1 MNTLIFLAR
10 HSLRRHAV
18 STLVTALS
26 AALAVGL
33 TLAVFGLAAQTRAAF
48 MGGAGGFDAVLG
60 ARGSQLQLVLNAV
73 FQLETSPGNIPWSL
87 YETVKNDPR
96 VAEAVPYAVG
106 DNYYGFRIL
115 GTTLA
120 VRDEL
125 RNSSGKPLELEEG
138 GRWFNEEDR
147 EAVVGSITAQRSGL
161 QVGSS
166 FRPYHGLAFDPSMQH
181 EEVYQVVGILKPSN
195 TPIDR
200 VLFIPLEGFYR
211 IKGHVL
217 RGSGKDYVPK
227 ENQPIPDEDKELSS
241 VLLKLKSPQAGF
253 NMDYTINKQGKVAT
267 LAWPIGRVMADLF
280 NRLGWMNRILVL
292 VAYLV
297 MVVAACS
304 ILAALHNTM
313 RERRREFAILRALGA
328 KRRTVFASVVTEA
341 ACIAALG
348 ALGGYLVYGLLFFL
362 AAGLVRAQTGVVVDL
377 FFFHPA
383 LIGVPIGMTV
393 LGALAGVLPAY
404 QAYST
409 DVAGNLEP
417 HS

>member
-10 HSLRRHAV
+10 HSLRRHAM
-18 STLVTALS
+18 STIVTALS

-33 TLAVFGLAAQTRAAF
+33 TLSVFGLAAQTRAAF

-87 YETVKNDPR
+87 YETIKADPR
-96 VAEAVPYAVG
+96 ISEAVPYAVG

-115 GTTLA
+115 GTTLT

-125 RNSSGKPLELEEG
+125 RNSSGRPMELESNG
-138 GRWFNEEDR
+138 QWFNEENR
-147 EAVVGSITAQRSGL
+147 EGVVGSVAARQCGL
-161 QVGSS
+161 KIGDT
-166 FRPYHGLAFDPSMQH
+166 FRPYHGLAFNPMMQH

-200 VLFIPLEGFYR
+200 VIFIPLDGFYR

-217 RGSGKDYVPK
+217 RGSGKNFVPK
-227 ENQPIPDEDKELSS
+227 ADQPIPDEDKELSS
-241 VLLKLKSPQAGF
+241 VLLKLKDPQAGF
-253 NMDYTINKQGKVAT
+253 NLDYTINKQGKVAT
-267 LAWPIGRVMADLF
+267 LAWPIGRVMIDLF
-280 NRLGWMNRILVL
+280 NRLGWMSRILAL

-328 KRRTVFASVVTEA
+328 KRRTVFASVVIEA
-341 ACIAALG
+341 AAIAALG

-362 AAGLVRAQTGVVVDL
+362 AAGLVRAQTGVVVDP

-383 LIGVPIGMTV
+383 LVAVPIGMIL
-393 LGALAGVLPAY
+393 LGALAGVVPAY

>member
-1 MNTLIFLAR
+1 MNTLIFLAA
-10 HSLRRHAV
+10 HSLRRHAM
-18 STLVTALS
+18 STIVTALS

-33 TLAVFGLAAQTRAAF
+33 TMAVFGLAAQTRAAF

-87 YETVKNDPR
+87 YETIKADPR
-96 VAEAVPYAVG
+96 VSEAVPYAVG
-106 DNYYGFRIL
+106 DNYYGYRIL
-115 GTTLA
+115 GTSLM
-120 VRDEL
+120 VRDAL
-125 RNSSGKPLELEEG
+125 RTSAGKPLELEPG
-138 GRWFNEEDR
+138 GQWFNEENR
-147 EAVVGSITAQRSGL
+147 EAVVGSVTARNTGL
-161 QVGSS
+161 KVGST
-166 FRPYHGLAFDPSMQH
+166 FRPYHGLAFNPSMQH
-181 EEVYQVVGILKPSN
+181 EEVYQVVGILKPTN

-200 VLFIPLEGFYR
+200 VIFIPLDGFYR

-227 ENQPIPDEDKELSS
+227 DNQPIPDQDKELSS
-241 VLLKLKSPQAGF
+241 VLLKLKDPQAGF
-253 NMDYTINKQGKVAT
+253 NLDYTINKQGKVAT

-280 NRLGWMNRILVL
+280 NRLGWMSHILAL

-304 ILAALHNTM
+304 ILAALHNTL

-328 KRRTVFASVVTEA
+328 RRKTIFASVITEA
-341 ACIAALG
+341 ATIAGLG
-348 ALGGYLVYGLLFFL
+348 ALGGYLVYGLLFAL
-362 AAGLVRAQTGVVVDL
+362 AAGFIRNQTGIVVDPL
-377 FFFHPA
+377 FFHPA
-383 LIGVPIGMTV
+383 LVAVPIGMTV
-393 LGALAGVLPAY
+393 LGALAGIWPAT

>member
-1 MNTLIFLAR
+1 MNTLLFLAA
-10 HSLRRHAV
+10 HSLRRHAM
-18 STLVTALS
+18 STVVTAVS

-73 FQLETSPGNIPWSL
+73 FHLETSPGNIPWSL
-87 YETVKNDPR
+87 YQTIKADPR
-96 VAEAVPYAVG
+96 VSEAVPYAVG
-106 DNYYGFRIL
+106 DNYFGYRIV
-115 GTTLA
+115 GTTLS

-125 RNSSGKPLELEEG
+125 RNSSGKPLELGTGGKWFDEG
-138 GRWFNEEDR
+138 NR
-147 EAVVGSITAQRSGL
+147 EAVVGSVVAQQCGL
-161 QVGSS
+161 NVGGT
-166 FRPYHGLAFDPSMQH
+166 FRPYHGLAFNPNLQH

-200 VLFIPLEGFYR
+200 VIFIPLEGLYR
-211 IKGHVL
+211 MKGHVL
-217 RGSGKDYVPK
+217 RGTGKDYIPK
-227 ENQPIPDEDKELSS
+227 AYQPIPDHDKELSA
-241 VLLKLKSPQAGF
+241 VLLKLKDPQAGF
-253 NMDYTINKQGKVAT
+253 NLDYTINKQGKVAT

-280 NRLGWMNRILVL
+280 NRLGWMSRVLAL

-328 KRRTVFASVVTEA
+328 RRRTVFASVVTEA
-341 ACIAALG
+341 AAIAGLG
-348 ALGGYLVYGLLFFL
+348 ALGGYVVYGLLFFL

-383 LIGVPIGMTV
+383 LIAVPLGMTL
-393 LGALAGVLPAY
+393 LGALAGIWPAT